1 MKTNGEEKLVD
12 ILIRAVFI
20 EIGFAGRGQLKIGT
34 IFVKLYKYVFG
45 LVVSD
50 LRSKTKGSQF
60 ESGC

>member
-20 EIGFAGRGQLKIGT
+20 EIGFGGRGQLKIGT
-34 IFVKLYKYVFG
+34 IFVKLCKIVFG
-45 LVVSD
+45 LVVSN

>member
-20 EIGFAGRGQLKIGT
+20 EIGFAGRGQLKIRT